1 MSRLLFWRRKG
12 NKGANREA
20 NGRNPALALEKYGF
34 FGKIPARRRHFLESK
49 LKSKLFRAGAEV
61 ISQGEKG
68 DYLGILE
75 HGRLEIQDKYG
86 TSRTLRP
93 GGVFG
98 EEMLRD
104 GSPSRNTVTARSD
117 AIVWI
122 LLRSDWHK
130 PSPSRRFRRIRL
142 PRVSRA
148 GWIAII
154 STVCLAMFL
163 LILGPSL
170 LDYANNT
177 VPDSFLVSG
186 RPDLAENYLEFALRL
201 QPRSARLHGIYG
213 DILAYQEK
221 DQEAISAYQQA
232 LEIDEFLPWIHN
244 NLGVLLLEEG
254 KLDEAVSYFRSAIDL
269 DPTHTAAYRNLGNAY
284 YDQQIWEDAAKAYQ
298 NALDLDFSLVDT
310 KAAWA
315 GLILQDSRLVE
326 ARLVWEDVLLYDP
339 RHPLALQGLGV
350 VALLEGEPGLAI
362 LYLDAARYIQ
372 PKDPIIRLFTG
383 LALEELERPDEAAA
397 EYQQIITTAEDPEL
411 ADLAETLLDS
421 LEDKE
426 KDN

>member
-1 MSRLLFWRRKG
+1 MSGFLFWRRKG
-12 NKGANREA
+12 NNEL

-34 FGKIPARRRHFLESK
+34 FGKIPARRRHFLETK
-49 LKSKLFRAGAEV
+49 LKSKLFRSGTE
-61 ISQGEKG
+61 IINQGQDG
-68 DYLGILE
+68 DFLGILE
-75 HGRLEIQDKYG
+75 HGRLEIHDEDG

-93 GGVFG
+93 GGLFG

-104 GSPSRNTVTARSD
+104 GSPSRSSVTARSD

-122 LLRSDWHK
+122 LQRSDWLK
-130 PSPSRRFRRIRL
+130 PSPTRRFRRIRL

-148 GWIAII
+148 GWIGII
-154 STVCLAMFL
+154 TTICIGMVVV
-163 LILGPSL
+163 ILGPSL

-177 VPDSFLVSG
+177 LPESFIVSG

-201 QPRSARLHGIYG
+201 QPRSARLHGMYG

-221 DQEAISAYQQA
+221 DQEAIDAYQQA

-244 NLGVLLLEEG
+244 NLGVLLLEKGEM
-254 KLDEAVSYFRSAIDL
+254 DEAVLHIRSAIDL

-284 YDQQIWEDAAKAYQ
+284 YDQQIWTDAAKAYQ
-298 NALDLDFSLVDT
+298 EALDLDFSLVDT

-362 LYLDAARYIQ
+362 LYLDAARYMQ
-372 PKDPIIRLFTG
+372 PDDPIIRLFTG
-383 LALEELERPDEAAA
+383 LSLEELERPDEAAA
-397 EYQQIITTAEDPEL
+397 EYQQIISTAEDPDL
-411 ADLAETLLDS
+411 VNLAETLLES

-426 KDN
+426 TSE